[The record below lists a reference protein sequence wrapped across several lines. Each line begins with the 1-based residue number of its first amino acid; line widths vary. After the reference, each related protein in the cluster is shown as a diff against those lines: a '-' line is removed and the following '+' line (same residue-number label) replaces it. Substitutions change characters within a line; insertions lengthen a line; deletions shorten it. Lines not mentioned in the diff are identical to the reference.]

1 MSDPRT
7 RRRVGLGRL
16 RSPQFLTLLVGVA
29 LLPAC
34 GSDSVVPEDPGR
46 AGDGTLAEALEFV
59 RDAQG
64 LPALAGVMVHQG
76 RVVEMAAVG
85 SRAAGGPEPV
95 TVDDLWHIGSITK
108 AMTAT
113 VVARLAERGALSWN
127 TTVSQALPDLV
138 GRIRSEYLGVT
149 FTELLSHTSGLR
161 DEVHEVSIWPTLAV
175 DVGPATVEERHE
187 WAAQLLSL
195 SPERSRGEHL
205 YSNAGYI
212 VAGAMLEAM
221 SGQTWETLMEQELF
235 QPLGITTG
243 GFGAPGTS
251 GVRDQPWGHL
261 RSGGSWTPLSP
272 GPGADN
278 PAAIGPAGTVHI
290 SMADLAL
297 YMAAHL
303 AGARGQGGLLEPA
316 SFQHLHTA
324 APGTAYAQGWAL
336 EEQSWTGG
344 VALNHN
350 GSNERWFARLWL
362 APGRDFGLF
371 TVTNAAG
378 DQGEDGTDA
387 AAIVLIERFEAAFG
401 SR

>member
-1 MSDPRT
+1 
-7 RRRVGLGRL
+7 
-16 RSPQFLTLLVGVA
+16 
-29 LLPAC
+29 
-34 GSDSVVPEDPGR
+34 
-46 AGDGTLAEALEFV
+46 
-59 RDAQG
+59 
-64 LPALAGVMVHQG
+64 
-76 RVVEMAAVG
+76 
-85 SRAAGGPEPV
+85 
-95 TVDDLWHIGSITK
+95 
-108 AMTAT
+108 
-113 VVARLAERGALSWN
+113 
-127 TTVSQALPDLV
+127 
-138 GRIRSEYLGVT
+138 
-149 FTELLSHTSGLR
+149 
-161 DEVHEVSIWPTLAV
+161 
-175 DVGPATVEERHE
+175 
-187 WAAQLLSL
+187 
-195 SPERSRGEHL
+195 
-205 YSNAGYI
+205 
-212 VAGAMLEAM
+212 MLEAL

-243 GFGAPGTS
+243 GFGAPGAS

-290 SMADLAL
+290 SIADFAL
-297 YMAAHL
+297 YMTAHL
-303 AGARGQGGLLEPA
+303 AGARGQGGILEPA
-316 SFQHLHTA
+316 SFQRLHTA

-362 APGRDFGLF
+362 APARDFGLF

-401 SR
+401 T

>member
-1 MSDPRT
+1 M
-7 RRRVGLGRL
+7 
-16 RSPQFLTLLVGVA
+16 
-29 LLPAC
+29 
-34 GSDSVVPEDPGR
+34 
-46 AGDGTLAEALEFV
+46 
-59 RDAQG
+59 
-64 LPALAGVMVHQG
+64 
-76 RVVEMAAVG
+76 
-85 SRAAGGPEPV
+85 
-95 TVDDLWHIGSITK
+95 
-108 AMTAT
+108 
-113 VVARLAERGALSWN
+113 
-127 TTVSQALPDLV
+127 
-138 GRIRSEYLGVT
+138 
-149 FTELLSHTSGLR
+149 
-161 DEVHEVSIWPTLAV
+161 
-175 DVGPATVEERHE
+175 
-187 WAAQLLSL
+187 
-195 SPERSRGEHL
+195 
-205 YSNAGYI
+205 
-212 VAGAMLEAM
+212 
-221 SGQTWETLMEQELF
+221 
-235 QPLGITTG
+235 
-243 GFGAPGTS
+243 
-251 GVRDQPWGHL
+251 
-261 RSGGSWTPLSP
+261 SP

-401 SR
+401 SQ